1 MDWTDKV
8 VLITGGTGSFGRK
21 FVEVMLAD
29 FKPAKLIVF
38 SRDELKQHE
47 MRQAGLDHPSLRYF
61 LGDVRD
67 LLRLRRAMQGVHL
80 VVHAAALKQVPA
92 CEYNPVEAI
101 LTNIMGAR
109 NVVEAALDSGVERV
123 MAISTD
129 KAVNPVNLYGATKL
143 AAEKLFVQSNV
154 YAGGRET
161 RFSCVRYGN
170 VVGSRGSVVPVFLS
184 QRSEGRVTL
193 TDRRMTRFWL
203 SLEQGVRF
211 TIRCLEQMQGGEVF
225 VPKIPSMRL
234 TDLAEAVAPGCEI
247 ELIGIRPGEKLH
259 EVLVSEEESRHSLEL
274 EDMYV
279 VEPPGALW
287 FGHDWE
293 GKGKP
298 LGEGFRYASD
308 TNQAW
313 LRVEQLREM
322 VGQVPELQS
331 GEGDWGET

>member
-1 MDWTDKV
+1 MDWTKKV

-47 MRQAGLDHPSLRYF
+47 MRQAGLDPPSLRYF
-61 LGDVRD
+61 IGDVRD
-67 LLRLRRAMQGVHL
+67 LLRLRRAMQGVDL

-109 NVVEAALDSGVERV
+109 NVVEAALDTGVGRV
-123 MAISTD
+123 MGISTD

-170 VVGSRGSVVPVFLS
+170 VVGSRGSVVPVFLR
-184 QRSEGRVTL
+184 QRAEGRITL

-211 TIRCLEQMQGGEVF
+211 TVRCLEQMQGGEVF
-225 VPKIPSMRL
+225 VPKIPSMRM

-247 ELIGIRPGEKLH
+247 DLIGIRPGEKLH
-259 EVLVSEEESRHSLEL
+259 EALLSEEEARHSLEL

-279 VEPPGALW
+279 VEPPGARW
-287 FGHDWE
+287 FGHGWE

-298 LGEGFRYASD
+298 LGGGFRYTSD
-308 TNQAW
+308 ANDQW
-313 LRVEQLREM
+313 LSVEELADIV
-322 VGQVPELQS
+322 VGLPDGTGSL
-331 GEGDWGET
+331 GEAG